1 MVFRTCHVKT
11 CSGLRNIPRVYVC
24 IRRFTLCL
32 LSLQMEIDR
41 GWSFTGTGKALLA
54 PRALRAVTAGVRI
67 WKSDGDQVQSRGI
80 VCVRWVLMRDYCKKQ
95 EERQRERLKVT

>member
-11 CSGLRNIPRVYVC
+11 RGELRIIPRVYVC
-24 IRRFTLCL
+24 IGRFTPCL

-54 PRALRAVTAGVRI
+54 TRALRAVTAGVSI
-67 WKSDGDQVQSRGI
+67 WKSAS
-80 VCVRWVLMRDYCKKQ
+80 
-95 EERQRERLKVT
+95 TH

>member
-11 CSGLRNIPRVYVC
+11 RSGLRNIPHVYVC
-24 IRRFTLCL
+24 IGCFTLCL

-54 PRALRAVTAGVRI
+54 SRALRPVTAGVSI
-67 WKSDGDQVQSRGI
+67 WKYALI
-80 VCVRWVLMRDYCKKQ
+80 YCSPSP
-95 EERQRERLKVT
+95 